1 MTEKGMNSKYFLTK
15 LEILLLHCLILP
27 FKLVQYIRNAIDNHE
42 QKTHRNRC
50 IGNADRYSEC
60 RGQLIM
66 HVVQNAETLVG
77 DDQIKEKKYINDRGG
92 NFVLNAGVF
101 QDTLLLFGQFIKPV
115 QIGHQRH
122 RIVNMSA

>member
-92 NFVLNAGVF
+92 NFVLNAF
-101 QDTLLLFGQFIKPV
+101 WQIFNKQSDSQMPLAFIEHAGTEQSKP
-115 QIGHQRH
+115 HQ
-122 RIVNMSA
+122 